1 MLCME
6 FACLCGMNKRHR
18 AQGKIRKNAKRGI
31 DVNSTAFF
39 VAHLREGALQQVK
52 DLEKRL
58 REETGEEIV
67 LVAYKHDITAAGK
80 EDKE

>member
-1 MLCME
+1 M
-6 FACLCGMNKRHR
+6 
-18 AQGKIRKNAKRGI
+18 
-31 DVNSTAFF
+31 NSTAFF

-58 REETGEEIV
+58 REETGEKIV